1 MDRPHPGQNPA
12 FAGTDVSQREQITSV
27 GGSAGL
33 DETSPIGLLSA
44 FLADTIN
51 LERMA
56 SGSEVMFAADLLLEF
71 ADFG

>member
-12 FAGTDVSQREQITSV
+12 LAGIEVSQREQMISAADD
-27 GGSAGL
+27 AGL

-44 FLADTIN
+44 FLTDAVN

-56 SGSEVMFAADLLLEF
+56 SGGEVMFATDLLFEF
-71 ADFG
+71 ANFW